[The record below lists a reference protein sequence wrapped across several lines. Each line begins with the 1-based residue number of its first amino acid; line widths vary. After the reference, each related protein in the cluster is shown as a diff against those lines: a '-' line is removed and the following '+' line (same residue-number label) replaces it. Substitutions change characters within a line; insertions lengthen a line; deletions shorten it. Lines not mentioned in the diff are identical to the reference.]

1 MLQNCKHLQACNRNG
16 PKQGNSKLRLTFH
29 SSLIL
34 VIYHG
39 ALDWSVL
46 WDTRCTEHS
55 QSTSGCLEDHE
66 ASWPLNGSSW
76 CGQTL
81 KLSLR
86 TVGRIFS
93 PPMEPLSSGGD
104 NFREQSEQSGYKES
118 LRPLKAVG
126 LPVLHKENYS
136 SAKHPLSWSGFCHVK
151 SCYLHLFESK
161 HSVGTRPTNSTELCW
176 EFSGPMSQ
184 VWELHLMP
192 HCSFYVLY
200 LRRWSQWR
208 RKKESGQ
215 IHSPQGLQSTEWDP
229 GSSQSTV
236 FGGKK
241 QMLFLLL
248 A

>member
-1 MLQNCKHLQACNRNG
+1 MRYQMHRTQPKHQRMLGGSWGQ
-16 PKQGNSKLRLTFH
+16 LTFEW
-29 SSLIL
+29 LQL
-34 VIYHG
+34 G
-39 ALDWSVL
+39 
-46 WDTRCTEHS
+46 
-55 QSTSGCLEDHE
+55 
-66 ASWPLNGSSW
+66 
-76 CGQTL
+76 GQTL

-161 HSVGTRPTNSTELCW
+161 RSVGTRPTNSTELCW

-192 HCSFYVLY
+192 HCSFYVVY

-208 RKKESGQ
+208 RRKESSQ
-215 IHSPQGLQSTEWDP
+215 IHSPRGLQSTEWDP